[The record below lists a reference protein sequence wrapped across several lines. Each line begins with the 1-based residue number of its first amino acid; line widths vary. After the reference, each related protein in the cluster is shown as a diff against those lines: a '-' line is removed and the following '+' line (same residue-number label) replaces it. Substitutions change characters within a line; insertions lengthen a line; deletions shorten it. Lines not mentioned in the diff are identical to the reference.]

1 MTRDLV
7 FADEIR
13 GVVEASYR
21 AIPRGAG
28 RAVAE
33 RFYSSEELSSVPQG
47 AVAWALGVGNP
58 VRHADLRPGEVV
70 LDLGCGGGIDTL
82 LAALRV
88 GPTGRAIG
96 VDLLEEMCE
105 RARGAAVEAG
115 VADRCLFEAG
125 EMGAVPLPD
134 ASVDVVISNGAIN
147 LSPRKSRVFAEI
159 ARVLRP
165 GGRLCAADLTVEEDL
180 PPEVLGSEVSWAGCI
195 AGALSERVL
204 RKKLDRAGFVD
215 VEVGEAAPFGIDD
228 VGQYPLFTPETLEL
242 MRRLIPHEAQGRIA
256 VGVILRAQ
264 KPLVSEGAETAAVV
278 PPDEPTGVRRL
289 QDIAE
294 SVEAP
299 GVAVRHLKRV
309 EDVELK
315 VLDVEPGSATPFHTH
330 PHAHEGV
337 VVGGSGRLRLGERTE
352 RLRPGDV
359 FYVNPTEH
367 HSVESDGP
375 DPLRFVCMDCFLE

>member
-1 MTRDLV
+1 MSRDLV

-13 GVVEASYR
+13 GVVQASYR
-21 AIPRGAG
+21 AIPRGGG

-33 RFYSSEELSSVPQG
+33 RFYSSEELSSVPEG

-82 LAALRV
+82 LAATRV

-96 VDLLEEMCE
+96 IDLLEEMCE
-105 RARGAAVEAG
+105 RARVAAEEAG
-115 VADRCLFEAG
+115 VSDRCLFEVG
-125 EMGAVPLPD
+125 EMGAIPLPD

-165 GGRLCAADLTVEEDL
+165 GGRLCAADLTVEDDL
-180 PPEVLGSEVSWAGCI
+180 PPQVLGSEVSWAGCI

-204 RKKLDRAGFVD
+204 RKKLDRAGFVR
-215 VEVGEAAPFGIDD
+215 VEVGEGVPFGIDD
-228 VGQYPLFTPETLEL
+228 VEQYPLFTPEVLGL
-242 MRRLIPHEAQGRIA
+242 MRRLIPREAQERIA
-256 VGVILRAQ
+256 VAVILRAD
-264 KPLVSEGAETAAVV
+264 KPVA
-278 PPDEPTGVRRL
+278 PPKVEEAPPAEPTGVRRL
-289 QDIAE
+289 QDVPS

-299 GVAVRHLKRV
+299 GVTVRPLKRV

-315 VLDVEPGSATPFHTH
+315 VLDVEPGGGTPFHTH

-375 DPLRFVCMDCFLE
+375 EPLRFVCMDCFLE